1 MSVDKNNMRL
11 CLEVIFDANEDELH
25 TIMSLV
31 RVRREHLNDVKRLE
45 NQLEIYLGDYVKVTE
60 KAIRPQ
66 FLLGCIGK
74 IVQILDEGR
83 VIVEITDTAY
93 AAKQTLAKQRA
104 LYKRYNLRL
113 EHLTRE

>member
-1 MSVDKNNMRL
+1 MSVDQHNMRL

-83 VIVEITDTAY
+83 VMVEITDASY
-93 AAKQTLAKQRA
+93 ATKQTLAKQRA